1 MNVECRDIFP
11 AVTESSLESTV
22 AAVNPACTAATLPHG
37 EGHKLS
43 IQDVASVTLNEET
56 PKWEVNLETQR
67 DGDNNLHRNT
77 RHFQI
82 VLTFPA
88 NTMSNGGV

>member
-37 EGHKLS
+37 EGHKLFPFS
-43 IQDVASVTLNEET
+43 ILDVASVALNEET
-56 PKWEVNLETQR
+56 PKWEVNLEDAEGR
-67 DGDNNLHRNT
+67 G
-77 RHFQI
+77 
-82 VLTFPA
+82 
-88 NTMSNGGV
+88 